1 MVAKTIPH
9 KDSLGRYNLIRE
21 GCENQEYFLRPE
33 DGRLAPLTVQGVEN
47 TVVGYGNAFTG
58 SRTWTFK
65 GESERRITLIMRL
78 VCWMYSFR
86 YKDGSTEKRDASQDG
101 LGMVLFF
108 VWLPCCII
116 LALLVSSRHCI
127 VSTFRIA
134 LTNLQL
140 FIPQSLEGQFRNQGF
155 YDPILYRDWR
165 YPKVSRNRC
174 ERKDEDEYER
184 EGGQPGPRDLEAGEI
199 SRPILTTRRNYSGT
213 RNDNDG
219 ILARHFGPRFLCFVT
234 GIQEQNGV
242 EFKICRVSD
251 WIRDN
256 GEHSYNGFVF
266 LSYTRHQFCVDSE
279 GEIYDPKRWTTLS
292 GEQRGNLVSIAKRD
306 RQTLLKQGVEAA
318 RSANRVAF
326 WIDFECIRDIDTRP
340 EGTAEN
346 SANSKSDDV
355 YRICDIVRAA
365 YSMVILVGPSLGSKI
380 QGTPE
385 TYSQAITIEWL
396 QAYGDRLWTLPEILL
411 CPSERRIKLHFYGK
425 PGRPEKLGK
434 RDFPARATWKD
445 AHRVRELVD
454 HYEST
459 IHLSPLELVS
469 IALECL
475 AERNTQKFRESDIA
489 YALMGLL
496 RRRPI
501 TNDKDSS
508 FEAFARLSL
517 ANVNDALVER
527 LICMQPL
534 RRNAPWYEIR
544 DAFGARLWDIEPR
557 CQVAGIV
564 DDQAVTLDGAVGA
577 SIQWDRMDQV
587 AFFKRPT
594 TARTLAKV
602 ALRTMP
608 GYLLVGIVTVA
619 VVAAQVGQTESVF
632 SGGISTVTTVP
643 LSVGIICLVP
653 GVIVFLLAPYM
664 IFELY
669 RGEFWSTQAMFIGI
683 EGVPADL
690 GWAERHLFGLN
701 QGRLK
706 WSIAGSTSS
715 KHKLARYDGYDEYD
729 ECKALPPKESTAA
742 LNLANGAKKTY
753 TNGEERP
760 FTLIDTYTRTAT
772 VFYAVRPPT
781 ALIVCGQEGG
791 MQRAVLCSYDWRRS
805 TFSREAVVRVKTIA
819 LERMFRVDRFRFA
832 LNGKMW
838 ENHPESLDSTSET
851 SLGNV
856 Q

>member
-1 MVAKTIPH
+1 MLAQSLRH
-9 KDSLGRYNLIRE
+9 KDALGRYKLIKE
-21 GCENQEYFLRPE
+21 KHDIQEHFLRPE

-47 TVVGYGNAFTG
+47 TVGYGNVLTG
-58 SRTWTFK
+58 SRTWGFK
-65 GESERRITLIMRL
+65 GESERRIPVIMRL

-86 YKDGSTEKRDASQDG
+86 YQDGSTEKRDMSQDG
-101 LGMVLFF
+101 TDLVLFL

-116 LALLVSSRHCI
+116 LALL
-127 VSTFRIA
+127 
-134 LTNLQL
+134 L

-165 YPKVSRNRC
+165 YPKVSRNRY
-174 ERKDEDEYER
+174 EGQNEDGYEE
-184 EGGQPGPRDLEAGEI
+184 EGKGQRGPRDLEARAI
-199 SRPILTTRRNYSGT
+199 SRPITTTYSNSSGT
-213 RNDNDG
+213 NNENDG
-219 ILARHFGPRFLCFVT
+219 ILARHFGPRYLCFVT
-234 GIQEQNGV
+234 GSNDRSGAGFET
-242 EFKICRVSD
+242 CRVSD
-251 WIRDN
+251 WIKDH
-256 GEHSYNGFVF
+256 GEHAYNGFVF

-292 GEQRGNLVSIAKRD
+292 DEQRENLVPMAKRD
-306 RQTLLKQGVEAA
+306 RQALLKQGVEAA

-326 WIDFECIRDIDTRP
+326 WVDFECIRDIDTQP
-340 EGTAEN
+340 ESTAEN
-346 SANSKSDDV
+346 TANSKSDDV

-365 YSMVILVGPSLGSKI
+365 YSMVILVGPSLQSKI
-380 QGTPE
+380 QGIPE
-385 TYSQAITIEWL
+385 TYSQAITIMWL

-425 PGRPEKLGK
+425 LGPPEELAK
-434 RDFPARATWKD
+434 RDFPARAVWKD
-445 AHRVRELVD
+445 ADRVRELID

-475 AERNTQKFRESDIA
+475 AERNTQKFRKGDIA

-517 ANVNDALVER
+517 ANVNDALLER

-534 RRNAPWYEIR
+534 HRGAPWYEIE

-564 DDQAVTLDGAVGA
+564 DDQAVTLDGAFGA

-594 TARTLAKV
+594 TARTFAKI

-608 GYLLVGIVTVA
+608 GYLFAGIVMVAIVASLLQQMQGLGAGMQALLAVGIV
-619 VVAAQVGQTESVF
+619 F
-632 SGGISTVTTVP
+632 
-643 LSVGIICLVP
+643 LVP
-653 GVIVFLLAPYM
+653 GVIVFLLAPYL

-683 EGVPADL
+683 EGVPANL
-690 GWAERHLFGLN
+690 GWVERHLFGLN

-706 WSIAGSTSS
+706 WSIAGSTLSQ
-715 KHKLARYDGYDEYD
+715 HKLSTYD
-729 ECKALPPKESTAA
+729 ECEALPPKESTPAS
-742 LNLANGAKKTY
+742 NLASGGKKY
-753 TNGEERP
+753 YANGEERP

-791 MQRAVLCSYDWRRS
+791 MQRAVLCSYDWRRG
-805 TFSREAVVRVKTIA
+805 TFSREAVVRVKTIV

-832 LNGKMW
+832 LNRKIW
-838 ENHPESLDSTSET
+838 KKHPESLDSTSET
-851 SLGNV
+851 GLSNV

>member
-1 MVAKTIPH
+1 MLTHTQRH
-9 KDSLGRYNLIRE
+9 KDSLGRYKIIKE
-21 GCENQEYFLRPE
+21 KHENQEHFLRPE
-33 DGRLAPLTVQGVEN
+33 DGRLAPLTVQGIEN
-47 TVVGYGNAFTG
+47 TVGYGNVLTG
-58 SRTWTFK
+58 GRTWAFK
-65 GESERRITLIMRL
+65 GESGRHITIIMRL
-78 VCWMYSFR
+78 LCWVHSFR
-86 YKDGSTEKRDASQDG
+86 YKDGSMEKRDMSEDG
-101 LGMVLFF
+101 SAMMLFL
-108 VWLPCCII
+108 VWLPCCLI
-116 LALLVSSRHCI
+116 LTLL
-127 VSTFRIA
+127 
-134 LTNLQL
+134 L
-140 FIPQSLEGQFRNQGF
+140 FIPQSLEGQFRNQGL

-165 YPKVSRNRC
+165 YPKVSRNRY
-174 ERKDEDEYER
+174 EGKNEDECEGEER
-184 EGGQPGPRDLEAGEI
+184 GQHGPRDLEARAI
-199 SRPILTTRRNYSGT
+199 SRPIATTRSNSSGT
-213 RNDNDG
+213 KNDNDG

-234 GIQEQNGV
+234 GIHEQNGV
-242 EFKICRVSD
+242 EFKTCRVSD

-256 GEHSYNGFVF
+256 GEHAYNGFVF

-279 GEIYDPKRWTTLS
+279 GEIYDPKRWTDLS
-292 GEQRGNLVSIAKRD
+292 GEQRENLVPIAKRD
-306 RQTLLKQGVEAA
+306 RQALLKKGVEAA

-326 WIDFECIRDIDTRP
+326 WIDFECIRDIDTQP

-365 YSMVILVGPSLGSKI
+365 YSMVIFVGPSLGSKI

-425 PGRPEKLGK
+425 AGPPEELAK
-434 RDFPARATWKD
+434 RDFPARAVWKD
-445 AHRVRELVD
+445 ADRVRELVD

-459 IHLSPLELVS
+459 IDLSPLELVS

-475 AERNTQKFRESDIA
+475 AERNTQKFREGDIA

-496 RRRPI
+496 RRRPM

-508 FEAFARLSL
+508 FEAFARLSV
-517 ANVNDALVER
+517 ANVSDALLER

-534 RRNAPWYEIR
+534 HRDAPWYEIK
-544 DAFGARLWDIEPR
+544 DDFGARLWDIEPR

-577 SIQWDRMDQV
+577 SIRWDRMDQV

-594 TARTLAKV
+594 TARTFAKV

-608 GYLLVGIVTVA
+608 GYLLAGIGMVGF
-619 VVAAQVGQTESVF
+619 VGSLL
-632 SGGISTVTTVP
+632 SYDGIGAE
-643 LSVGIICLVP
+643 LGALGAGMQGLLAVGIIFLVP

-683 EGVPADL
+683 EGVPDDL
-690 GWAERHLFGLN
+690 GWVERHLFGLN

-706 WSIAGSTSS
+706 WSVAGSTLSQ
-715 KHKLARYDGYDEYD
+715 HKLSTYD
-729 ECKALPPKESTAA
+729 ECEALPPKESTPA
-742 LNLANGAKKTY
+742 LKFANEAKGSNY
-753 TNGEERP
+753 TNVEEKP
-760 FTLIDTYTRTAT
+760 FTLIDIYTRTAT
-772 VFYAVRPPT
+772 VYYAVRPPT

-791 MQRAVLCSYDWRRS
+791 MQRAVLYSYDWRRG
-805 TFSREAVVRVKTIA
+805 TFSREAVVRVKTIV

-832 LNGKMW
+832 LNRKMW
-838 ENHPESLDSTSET
+838 EKHPESPGSTSET
-851 SLGNV
+851 RLE
-856 Q
+856 